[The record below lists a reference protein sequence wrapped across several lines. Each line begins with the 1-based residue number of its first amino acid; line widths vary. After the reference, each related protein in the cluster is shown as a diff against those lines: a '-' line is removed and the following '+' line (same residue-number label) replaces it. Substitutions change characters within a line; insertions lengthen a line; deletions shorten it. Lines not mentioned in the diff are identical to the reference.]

1 MSYFDNRMNLIGV
14 TEELNSI
21 QLWQFDS
28 KLGENYLKDFPIFRD
43 VEQGIDILVYS
54 IDRHLI
60 NYAKEGS
67 RWKRNEYCI
76 TRLKEPIINK
86 NGSEQ
91 KYRLPKGQGTHPFFP
106 PYLVS
111 AFEKKETIPTL
122 VLTEGY
128 FKAFKASMHGIACV
142 GLTSITHIKDKET
155 GALHPDV
162 LSLISVCKVQ
172 RVIWLTD
179 GDALNITTKELEDG
193 VDLYRR
199 PHNFFG
205 SVVTFRNVLAD
216 ANVDLWFMHVDSLG
230 MGEKTGTGF
239 TMGPKGLDDLLVAK
253 PDKVDEIADDL
264 LSVSKPGTWFVKF
277 PVSHTGQEQKVLR
290 HFRLKDVNE
299 FFAFHSEFRPDIA
312 KIEFVWNGNRFK
324 YDEETGL
331 CKLQVPTEAKS
342 YFRVGDQYYEFVQ
355 VPDKNNNLQRMFHGR
370 QKGTIVDDHGKG
382 FIKHTPK
389 YKAFCN
395 VPDHSNFQQ
404 VIHNCFNLYAPFDH
418 DPDPEPCTQDDCPLI
433 MQFLLHIFGS
443 GSVHYKDPR
452 TGESKDIP
460 HLELGLDYL
469 QLLYTNP
476 THILPILCLV
486 SRENETGK
494 STLAKL
500 LKYIFTANCAIVG
513 NADLANDFNSSWSS
527 KLLVICEESRIDKAV
542 VVEKIKALST
552 ADKIMVNAK
561 GKDQVEI
568 DFFGKFMFLTN
579 NEDNFIYAS
588 DEDLRFWVIK
598 VPRITKKNPDL
609 EMQMRE
615 EVPMLLSFLNR
626 RKMVTDRV
634 TRMWFDP
641 ELLKTDALKKVIA
654 HSQPAIE
661 KQLRDYMRDAFL
673 DFACDQIM
681 MTKNAIH
688 RNVLNNK
695 FESYYLDQVLRDRLK
710 VDMYH
715 EFDYN
720 GKTYRHYSA
729 AVEAAGPNAR
739 PEELATQIQKQYKQ
753 IRHTYPRWDKKFDSK
768 TQAEETIHVEV
779 KDNGRPFVFRR
790 QDFVTPEDE
799 ARIRYTP
806 EQEYNKE
813 MTTGGDFDTG
823 FKPAEL
829 F

>member
-1 MSYFDNRMNLIGV
+1 MSYYQERMNLIGV
-14 TEELNSI
+14 AEEHNTI
-21 QLWQFDS
+21 QLWQYDS

-54 IDRHLI
+54 IDRALI

-91 KYRLPKGQGTHPFFP
+91 KYRLPKGQGTYPFFP
-106 PYLVS
+106 PLLVE
-111 AFEKKETIPTL
+111 AYEKKTEIPVL

-128 FKAFKASMHGIACV
+128 FKAFKACMHQIPCV
-142 GLTSITHIKDKET
+142 GLTSITHMKDKES
-155 GALHPDV
+155 GALHPDI
-162 LSLISVCKVQ
+162 LSLIAACQVQ
-172 RVIWLTD
+172 RIIWLTD
-179 GDALNITTKELEDG
+179 GDALNITSKELQDG

-199 PHNFFG
+199 PHNFYS

-216 ANVDLWFMHVDSLG
+216 SGCDLWFMHVDSVG

-239 TMGPKGLDDLLVAK
+239 TYGPKGLDDLLIAK
-253 PDKVDEIADDL
+253 PEKTLDIADDL

-277 PVSHTGQEQKVLR
+277 PVTNAGQESKVLR

-299 FFAFHSEFRPDIA
+299 FFAFHVEYRPDIA
-312 KIEFVWNGNRFK
+312 NVEFVWNGNRFK
-324 YDEETGL
+324 YDSETGT

-355 VPDKNNNLQRMFHGR
+355 VPDKNGSLQRMFHGR
-370 QKGTIVDDHGKG
+370 QKGTIQDDHGKV
-382 FIKHTPK
+382 FIRHVAK

-395 VPDHSNFQQ
+395 VPDHGNFQQ

-418 DPDPEPCTQDDCPLI
+418 DADPEPCTQDDCPTI
-433 MQFLLHIFGS
+433 INFLKHIFGT
-443 GSVHYKDPR
+443 GLINYKDPR
-452 TGESKDIP
+452 SGENRAIDKLD
-460 HLELGLDYL
+460 LGLDYL
-469 QLLYTNP
+469 QLLYTKP

-494 STLAKL
+494 STFANL

-513 NADLANDFNSSWSS
+513 NADLANDFNTSWSS
-527 KLLVICEESRIDKAV
+527 KLLVICDEARIDKAV
-542 VVEKIKALST
+542 VVEKIKSLST
-552 ADKIMVNAK
+552 ANKIIVNAK

-568 DFFGKFMFLTN
+568 DFFGKFLFLTN

-609 EMQMRE
+609 EAQMKD
-615 EVPMLLSFLNR
+615 EVPALLSYLAR
-626 RKMVTDRV
+626 RKMATERV

-641 ELLKTDALKKVIA
+641 ELLKTDALRKVIA

-661 KQLRDYMRDAFL
+661 KQIRDYFRDAFL
-673 DFACDQIM
+673 DFNCQQIL

-695 FESYYLDQVLRDRLK
+695 FESYYLDQVLRERLK

-715 EFDYN
+715 EYDYN
-720 GKTYRHYSA
+720 GKAFKSYAA
-729 AVEAAGPNAR
+729 AVEAAGPGAR
-739 PEELATQIQKQYKQ
+739 PEELATLIVKQYKQ
-753 IRHTYPRWDKKFDSK
+753 IRHTYPRWEKKFVNG
-768 TQAEETIHVEV
+768 QETSEHVEV
-779 KDNGRPFVFRR
+779 KDNGRAFVFYRR
-790 QDFVTPEDE
+790 DFVTADDE
-799 ARIRYTP
+799 ARHAATP
-806 EQEYNKE
+806 EQEFVGE
-813 MTTGGDFDTG
+813 MLQGADFDQG
-823 FKPAEL
+823 FEQKEL